1 MPTRRRGKSA
11 RLDLLPGDLIH
22 VARRPASEP
31 YIVRQLEDKR
41 FEHGTARFIP
51 DGTLALWI
59 GTEPVDLSVDL
70 EDCDIIMFEG
80 AIWAV
85 LIGELRRPDVRGSEN
100 S

>member
-1 MPTRRRGKSA
+1 MLTRRRGKSA

-22 VARRPASEP
+22 VARRPTSEP

-59 GTEPVDLSVDL
+59 GTEPVDLSVDFVN
-70 EDCDIIMFEG
+70 CDIIMFEG
-80 AIWAV
+80 AIWVV
-85 LIGELRRPDVRGSEN
+85 LIGELRRPDVHGSEN

>member
-1 MPTRRRGKSA
+1 MT
-11 RLDLLPGDLIH
+11 
-22 VARRPASEP
+22 SEP

-41 FEHGTARFIP
+41 YAHGTARFIP
-51 DGTLALWI
+51 DGTLALWM

-70 EDCDIIMFEG
+70 VNCDIIMLEG

-85 LIGELRRPDVRGSEN
+85 LIGEIRRADVRGSED